1 MDVKPGRA
9 SCAIWAAALVA
20 LPGWSAPSKDNAA
33 RLEELRRQVASI
45 QKEIAAGE
53 ESRAEATDQLGKSER
68 AISEARRQLA
78 EIGRE
83 QQAKETNLAA
93 LRAEQSRLDGQVR
106 TQQLLLEKLL
116 LQHYLS
122 GRHEP
127 LKLAMAGRD
136 PNELPRL
143 FFYYRHINE
152 ARNRVVLQLRGQIA
166 RSRELTAQVGEEVA
180 RLAALETEAKRTQ
193 VALEEQRRER
203 AAAVKQIARE
213 LARRRRELATL
224 QRDEKRLAQ
233 LAERLARLARPLP
246 SRPSVPGGEPTSG
259 AFARLKGQ
267 LVAPIEGELI
277 YRFGSQRVEGGVT
290 WKGIFLRAPVGR
302 QVHAVAPGQVVF
314 ADWLRGFG
322 NLLIVDHGE
331 GYMSLYGNN
340 EALLHR
346 VGASVA
352 AGEAV
357 AHAGDTGNVG
367 QTGLYFELRH
377 QGRAFDPAGWLKR

>member
-1 MDVKPGRA
+1 MKSAPAAGWV
-9 SCAIWAAALVA
+9 WALAFAALPA
-20 LPGWSAPSKDNAA
+20 SSPLAAENTA
-33 RLEELRRQVASI
+33 RLEELRRQVANI

-53 ESRAEATDQLGKSER
+53 ESRAEATDQLAQSER

-83 QQAKETNLAA
+83 QQEKEIKLGA
-93 LRAEQSRLDGQVR
+93 LRTEQDRLEGQIR
-106 TQQLLLEKLL
+106 SQQLLLEKLL

-127 LKLAMAGRD
+127 LKLALAGRD

-152 ARNRVVLQLRGQIA
+152 ARNRVVLQLRNQVA
-166 RSRELTAQVGEEVA
+166 RSREVAMQVSEEAA
-180 RLAALETEAKRTQ
+180 RLAALEGEAKLTKT
-193 VALEEQRRER
+193 ALEDQRRER
-203 AAAVKQIARE
+203 AAAVKRIAKD
-213 LARRRRELATL
+213 LAKRRRELATL
-224 QRDEKRLAQ
+224 QRDEQRLAQ
-233 LAERLARLARPLP
+233 LTERLARLARPVAPRPP
-246 SRPSVPGGEPTSG
+246 STAGEPTNG
-259 AFARLKGQ
+259 AFARLKGR
-267 LVAPIEGELI
+267 LAAPIEGELTH
-277 YRFGSQRVEGGVT
+277 RFGSQRVEGGVT
-290 WKGIFLRAPVGR
+290 WKGIFVRAPVGR
-302 QVHAVAPGQVVF
+302 SVRAVAAGQVVF

-346 VGASVA
+346 VGATIA

-357 AHAGDTGNVG
+357 AQAGDTGNVG

-377 QGRAFDPAGWLKR
+377 QGRAFDPTGWLKW